1 MPVAGDP
8 ELTPAPEPPQEQPV
22 RAFDPTTVPP
32 TTGPIEPPDTP
43 GIAEEPHPG
52 EAHGE
57 AEAPTLPEFDQKVRD
72 PFTGLLYLGSLQD
85 KFEWGGHSFTIRTLR
100 SGELADVALAIK
112 KYAGTDG
119 EMKAYQAAVAAA
131 ALLDIDG
138 QGLPLPTP
146 IRTDEKEFDRRF
158 AYIMTNWFPP
168 TLDAIY
174 ERYITL
180 ELTVRQVVEA
190 MGNRSG

>member
-1 MPVAGDP
+1 MPLPGDP
-8 ELTPAPEPPQEQPV
+8 ELTPAPEQPV

-32 TTGPIEPPDTP
+32 TTGPAEPDTS

-57 AEAPTLPEFDQKVRD
+57 AEAPPLPEFDPKVRD
-72 PFTGLLYLGSLQD
+72 PFNGLLFLGSLQD
-85 KFEWGGHSFTIRTLR
+85 KFDWGGHSFTIRTLR

-112 KYAGTDG
+112 KYDGTDG
-119 EMKAYQAAVAAA
+119 EMKAYQGAVAAA
-131 ALLDIDG
+131 SLLDIDG
-138 QGLPLPTP
+138 EGFPLPTP
-146 IRTDEKEFDRRF
+146 IRSDEKEFDRRF
-158 AYIMTNWFPP
+158 AYIMRNWFPP

-180 ELTVRQVVEA
+180 ELTVREVVEA